1 MYIPTVRAKR
11 LRTFCAAII
20 CFQSYLIGRAISI
33 PAAPNDSILVVLVIP
48 FLFQPLTLG
57 KETPVGCKG
66 LAGRLQEEFLL
77 QMLRNIVWMHEKTD
91 KSKS

>member
-11 LRTFCAAII
+11 LRTFYAAIL

-66 LAGRLQEEFLL
+66 PVRHPQEEFLF
-77 QMLRNIVWMHEKTD
+77 QMLRNTV
-91 KSKS
+91 